1 MTAYIKE
8 NQITIRDYFKK
19 PVLLMGEAVTQ

>member
-19 PVLLMGEAVTQ
+19 PVLLVEAMVTQ